1 MYEVEP
7 HIQLTK
13 EINTDSAIIVGDPA
27 RVDTIA
33 KLMVDAKVWAFNREY
48 KSVIGTYKEKRI
60 LAIST
65 GIGAPSTGIGIEE
78 LNNVGI
84 KKIIRVG
91 SAGAMQ
97 NNIGLG
103 ELIIAEGVVRDDG
116 LSKKYVPE
124 IYPAVPSYSLLN
136 LAHKYA
142 PEAIYGIVR
151 SHDGFY
157 VDDNDKIEQFWS
169 EQGIVGSDMESGI
182 LMIIGRKRKMET
194 LSILNNVVLYQGDLA
209 GGINSLVNGEELM
222 AKGEIN
228 SLKLALNILSDKI
241 LEG

>member
-7 HIQLTK
+7 HTQLTK
-13 EINTDSAIIVGDPA
+13 EINTDSAIIMGDPA

-33 KLMVDAKVWAFNREY
+33 KLMVNAKVWAFNREY

-97 NNIGLG
+97 KNIGLG

-142 PEAIYGIVR
+142 PKAIYGIVR

-182 LMIIGRKRKMET
+182 LMIIGRKRHMET

-228 SLKLALNILSDKI
+228 SLKLALNILSDRT

>member
-136 LAHKYA
+136 LAHKYE